1 MTSSD
6 GDRTSWERHL
16 ASLGL
21 SESAVTAYLALAD
34 GAVPDAAALAELRE
48 RFLVTETLEPVPIRM
63 ATSLWVARRQ
73 VDLAEVEALG
83 RQLGGSSSGRELPG
97 GSTSFIDVIS
107 GLGPVTTAFRE
118 VQESAQE
125 RVRIF
130 DRPPYLRPQGV
141 AMMPVQPAV
150 MARGVSYRT
159 IYHISNM
166 QDERVRSLIAEAVE
180 MGEEARFHAEIPM
193 RMALVDDARAML
205 MLPHPGLKTGDKVD
219 DQRNINAVLVH
230 ASPFLDALS
239 RLFETTWTHSVPFV
253 ASDEKLSTWGI
264 DAVDQRILELMNT
277 GLTDARIAHVVGI
290 SERTVARRVNRMLE
304 RVGAPGR
311 FALGVRAV
319 QDGLL

>member
-6 GDRTSWERHL
+6 GDRASWERHL

-21 SESAVTAYLALAD
+21 SESAVAAYLALAE

-48 RFLVTETLEPVPIRM
+48 RFLVTETLEPVPIRV
-63 ATSLWVARRQ
+63 ATALWVALRQ
-73 VDLAEVEALG
+73 VDLAEVDAVG
-83 RQLGGSSSGRELPG
+83 RLLGGSPAGQGRTTA
-97 GSTSFIDVIS
+97 STSFIDVIS

-118 VQESAQE
+118 IQQSAQT
-125 RVRIF
+125 RIRIF

-141 AMMPVQPAV
+141 ALMPVQPGV
-150 MARGVSYRT
+150 MARGVGYRT

-166 QDERVRSLIAEAVE
+166 QDERVRALIAEAVE

-193 RMALVDDARAML
+193 RMVLVDDARAML

-239 RLFETTWTHSVPFV
+239 RLFETTWTHAVPFR
-253 ASDEKLSTWGI
+253 ASEEDLSTWGI
-264 DAVDQRILELMNT
+264 DAVDRRILELMDT

-319 QDGLL
+319 RDGVL